1 MSTNVP
7 NDLLYT
13 DSHEWVRLDGGVAT
27 VGITDHAQSELGDI
41 VDFDAPDVGDDVEKG
56 NDMGAIESVKVASD
70 IYAPVSGE
78 IIEVNED
85 ISDNPESVNDDPYG
99 EGWLV
104 KIRVSNTDDL
114 SSLLQPAAYEE
125 SIA

>member
-1 MSTNVP
+1 MSIP

-13 DSHEWVRLDGGVAT
+13 ESHEWVRLEGDIAI

-41 VDFDAPDVGDDVEKG
+41 VDFDAPDVGDTVEKG
-56 NDMGAIESVKVASD
+56 NDLGAIESVKVASD

-78 IIEVNED
+78 IVVVNEN

-104 KIRVSNTDDL
+104 KIKMTSVDEL
-114 SSLLQPAAYEE
+114 QSLLNATKYEE
-125 SIA
+125 SVS

>member
-1 MSTNVP
+1 MSIP

-13 DSHEWVRLDGGVAT
+13 ESHEWVRLEGDIAI

-41 VDFDAPDVGDDVEKG
+41 VDFDAPDVGDTVEKG
-56 NDMGAIESVKVASD
+56 NDLGAIESVKVASD

-78 IIEVNED
+78 IVEVNEN

-104 KIRVSNTDDL
+104 KIKMTSVDEL
-114 SSLLQPAAYEE
+114 QSLLDATKYEE
-125 SIA
+125 SVS

>member
-13 DSHEWVRLDGGVAT
+13 DSHEWVRLDGDVAT

-41 VDFDAPDVGDDVEKG
+41 VDFDAPDVGDGVEKG

-99 EGWLV
+99 QGWLV

-114 SSLLQPAAYEE
+114 SSLLQPTAYEE

>member
-13 DSHEWVRLDGGVAT
+13 DSHEWVRLDGDVAT

-41 VDFDAPDVGDDVEKG
+41 VDFDAPDVGDEVEKG

-70 IYAPVSGE
+70 IYAP
-78 IIEVNED
+78 
-85 ISDNPESVNDDPYG
+85 
-99 EGWLV
+99 
-104 KIRVSNTDDL
+104 
-114 SSLLQPAAYEE
+114 
-125 SIA
+125 

>member
-13 DSHEWVRLDGGVAT
+13 DSHEWVRLDGDVAT

-41 VDFDAPDVGDDVEKG
+41 VDFDAPDVGDEVEKG
-56 NDMGAIESVKVASD
+56 NDMGAIESDKVASD
-70 IYAPVSGE
+70 IYAPISGE

-104 KIRVSNTDDL
+104 KIRLSNTDEL
-114 SSLLQPAAYEE
+114 SSLLEPAAYEE